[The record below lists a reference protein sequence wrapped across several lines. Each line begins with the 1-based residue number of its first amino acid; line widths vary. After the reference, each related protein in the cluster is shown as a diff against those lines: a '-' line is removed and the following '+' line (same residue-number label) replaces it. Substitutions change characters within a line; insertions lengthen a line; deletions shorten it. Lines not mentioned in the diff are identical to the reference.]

1 MTDQIPALAFLL
13 PFVTAISL
21 PLVGRWKASLCRPLA
36 IASVSVMAV
45 VAALGIRAVFTV
57 GQVRYSLSGW
67 TPPVGIEW
75 VADEV
80 AAVMV
85 GAIGFLATI
94 CLLYSGSI
102 GDRSANGRAVPYYT
116 LILLLVAGLTGT
128 VYAADLFNI
137 FVLLE
142 VVALAGYALVAVQ
155 GGRALMSA
163 FRYLIMGSLAT
174 TFYLLGVVYFYAATG
189 ALNMADLGEK
199 VPALLGSK
207 AVLGGL
213 IFMFIGLAIKMA
225 LVPLHAWLP
234 DAYTDASDAV
244 APLLAGLLTKVV
256 ALVWVRILFWAMA
269 AENTEQGAI
278 IYTLVSALGIV
289 ASVAGALLALTQRQL
304 KRIFAYGGISHV
316 GLVLVGASQANQTGV
331 AGSLY
336 YLVNDA
342 VMQCALFMIAG
353 IVASKYGARTLDDL
367 GRAHIRSPWVLGA
380 FVIVSLGMIGLPPT
394 GGFFGKWYI
403 LLGALEASNFVAA
416 GAIVLATLLTLAYL
430 LRILERLIRKGE
442 TESGQA
448 APSTPWPLKVSL
460 AAPAAAVV
468 ALGIWVDPIL
478 GGLLD
483 AVGGLGL

>member
-13 PFVTAISL
+13 PFVTAVAL
-21 PLVGRWKASLCRPLA
+21 PLVGHWRRSLCRPLA
-36 IASVSVMAV
+36 IASVSLMAV
-45 VAALGIRAVFTV
+45 VAAVGIGAAFTV

-67 TPPVGIEW
+67 MPPIGIEW

-85 GAIGFLATI
+85 GAIGFLATV

-102 GDRSANGRAVPYYT
+102 GDRTSSGRAVPYYT

-128 VYAADLFNI
+128 VYAGDLFNI

-142 VVALAGYALVAVQ
+142 VVALAAYALVAVR

-163 FRYLIMGSLAT
+163 FRYLIMGALAT

-189 ALNMADLGEK
+189 ALNMADIGER

-213 IFMFIGLAIKMA
+213 VFMFIGLAIKMA

-234 DAYTDASDAV
+234 DAYSDASDAV
-244 APLLAGLLTKVV
+244 SPLLAGLLTKVV
-256 ALVWVRILFWAMA
+256 LLVWLRILFWAMA
-269 AENTEQGAI
+269 AQSAEQGVSI
-278 IYTLVSALGIV
+278 FTLVSALGIV

-304 KRIFAYGGISHV
+304 KRIFAYAGISHV
-316 GLVLVGASQANQTGV
+316 GLVLVGASQANETGV

-342 VMQCALFMIAG
+342 VMQCALFIFAG
-353 IVASKYGARTLDDL
+353 IVASKYGARTLDEL
-367 GRAHIRSPWVLGA
+367 GRAHIRNAWVIGA
-380 FVIVSLGMIGLPPT
+380 FVTVSVGMIGLPPT

-403 LLGALEASNFVAA
+403 LLGALEAGNFVAA
-416 GAIVLATLLTLAYL
+416 GAIVLATVLTLAYF
-430 LRILERLIRKGE
+430 LRILERLIRKGD
-442 TESGQA
+442 TERGVA
-448 APSTPWPLKVSL
+448 APGTPWPLRVSL

-478 GGLLD
+478 RGLLD
-483 AVGGLGL
+483 AIGGLGL